1 MPAPAVPDRDSSLR
15 FKRASPPRIEEDY
28 DRHRNMLA
36 KSATGLQKMDA
47 EIFHNASQEA
57 QAPSSRTDQQ
67 KASREYG
74 RRQIQAT
81 DGDNLDM
88 QSLSI
93 AGNGVDIDRA
103 STESVSVNESNSD
116 TRRSLDPIAK
126 KSTIPTRKAL
136 PSRPQDHALRHRPS
150 DTDLQEQAQPQAQPS
165 GLSKREH
172 HPQPSP
178 LPSTT
183 NDSNHTS
190 SPPAPQ
196 DPLARLPPSLN
207 PTNTIDTTMDTTVA
221 VSNSVHAQ
229 KSRIRRHLALPT
241 VDYTVHSFIQ
251 SPPPT
256 FFPPQCPITNTT
268 RLARRNA
275 RNQAHAKTRNRPRVH
290 LPRHPHR
297 PLPPLRPAYQGC
309 RS

>member
-1 MPAPAVPDRDSSLR
+1 
-15 FKRASPPRIEEDY
+15 
-28 DRHRNMLA
+28 MLA
-36 KSATGLQKMDA
+36 KSATGPQKVDA
-47 EIFHNASQEA
+47 ETFHNASQEA

-81 DGDNLDM
+81 DGDDLNM

-93 AGNGVDIDRA
+93 VGNGVDIDRA
-103 STESVSVNESNSD
+103 STEPVSVNESNSD
-116 TRRSLDPIAK
+116 TRRSPDPIAK

-136 PSRPQDHALRHRPS
+136 PSRPQDHALRHKPS
-150 DTDLQEQAQPQAQPS
+150 DTDLQEQARSQAQPS
-165 GLSKREH
+165 GLSKLEH

-196 DPLARLPPSLN
+196 DPLAKLPPSFN
-207 PTNTIDTTMDTTVA
+207 PTNTIDTTVDTTVA

-229 KSRIRRHLALPT
+229 KA
-241 VDYTVHSFIQ
+241 V
-251 SPPPT
+251 
-256 FFPPQCPITNTT
+256 FFHT
-268 RLARRNA
+268 
-275 RNQAHAKTRNRPRVH
+275 
-290 LPRHPHR
+290 
-297 PLPPLRPAYQGC
+297 
-309 RS
+309 